1 MARVIGIDIP
11 KEKRLVISL
20 TYIYGLGNML
30 AAEVCEKL
38 ALDPDMKTNK
48 LTSGDIARLNETLQ
62 SEYTVEGELRREI
75 RNNIDEKI
83 RIGCYQGLRHKKGLP
98 VRGQK
103 TKNNSRTRKGK
114 KKTVANKK
122 G

>member
-20 TYIYGLGNML
+20 TYIYGLGRNL
-30 AAEVCEKL
+30 AAEVCQKL
-38 ALDPDMKTNK
+38 GFDPNMKTNK
-48 LTSGDIARLNETLQ
+48 LTSEDISKLNELLQ
-62 SEYTVEGELRREI
+62 TQYTVEGELRREV
-75 RNNIDEKI
+75 RGNIDEKV
-83 RIGCYQGLRHKKGLP
+83 RIGCYQGLRHKRGLP

-103 TKNNSRTRKGK
+103 TKNNARTRKGK

>member
-20 TYIYGLGNML
+20 TYIYGLGNKL
-30 AAEVCEKL
+30 SAQVCDKL
-38 ALDPDMKTNK
+38 GLDPDMKTNK
-48 LTSGDIARLNETLQ
+48 LTSEDIARLNEILQ
-62 SEYTVEGELRREI
+62 TEYVVEGELRREV
-75 RNNIDEKI
+75 RGNIEEKI

>member
-20 TYIYGLGNML
+20 TYIYGLGNEL
-30 AAEVCEKL
+30 AAEVCQKL

-48 LTSGDIARLNETLQ
+48 LTPENIARLNEMLQ
-62 SEYTVEGELRREI
+62 SDYTVEGELRREV

-83 RIGCYQGLRHKKGLP
+83 RIGCYQGLRHRKGLP

>member
-20 TYIYGLGNML
+20 TYLYGLGIKL
-30 AAEVCEKL
+30 SAQVCEKL
-38 ALDPDMKTNK
+38 GLDPDIKTNK
-48 LTSGDIARLNETLQ
+48 LTSEDIARLNEILQ
-62 SEYTVEGELRREI
+62 TEYVVEGELRREV
-75 RNNIDEKI
+75 RGNIEEKI